1 MNNELETFITV
12 NREMTERAVRLAT
25 DEIDSYLEDI
35 IKKATAAQ
43 KRLKTEGTANVV
55 DSNINGIESS
65 YNRMIQLIERK
76 NTFQQVIDYVFTA
89 DKTEA

>member
-1 MNNELETFITV
+1 MNNELETFVKV
-12 NREMTERAVRLAT
+12 NREMTERAVRMAT